1 MATGYRRQVN
11 QRYLDAYDKGTPNLG
26 NVGQDAERIARAIN
40 AFGTAAQ
47 SAANRVKEDVEL
59 DTERKINTKLA
70 EFGGDENKL
79 LEYLNT
85 GEDKEL
91 SGFFRDKVVSQYKGR
106 LTASNS
112 IRELKENYDLYD
124 MENQTFQDFAK
135 NYVPSFQDK
144 NDDFI
149 DGYNSYWQK
158 EFYALESKDFE
169 ARMQKAELTKLNSGS
184 AHLTNILMNSERK
197 DAGKN
202 FWQETENLGLRLPN
216 VNGKANYLFDNDEK
230 KVLAIQVAT
239 NILNTATTMEE
250 LDKAIQIL
258 TTDRGKRKGD
268 GGPLG
273 SLVSTADETV
283 MALYGKLLDAQDSLQ
298 SRELKKKK
306 ENIQLK
312 TLDIYAR
319 YFDAKDDPMA
329 LKELRTELQQINPLE
344 AQKWDRMIENDN
356 KVENLPA
363 IERIKADIMDGTI
376 TSAGQITDRFAAENL
391 SISLHLNDVLT
402 FYNNYSKYGGAHLSD
417 VTYQEEFKE
426 LESTLKEQLGSS
438 PLQTLGS
445 DAPKLI
451 RAMDYFKNSY
461 YEELDRREKDG
472 KSWPIREK
480 MKFMREIREE
490 AFNLGKDDDISIS
503 EENLQI
509 LRNAI
514 PGTDPTKLA
523 KSIKSLTRISVADI
537 NVADASRE
545 NLQKIQQTQ
554 TNRIL
559 TVDTMVDDILGKISE
574 AVASP
579 NFDRDRF
586 RQYDKERDAGP
597 GLVTDKEIFDSDTEA
612 EFNAQRRQNINDFI
626 QEVAPGL
633 SEAFRNGTVAQ
644 ELDLNPATLQTF
656 LEDGI
661 NPSQWDAITNAMG
674 ASKREIIRAIV
685 GDLRP

>member
-1 MATGYRRQVN
+1 MATGYRKQVN
-11 QRYLDAYDKGTPNLG
+11 QRYLDAYDKGAPNLG
-26 NVGQDAERIARAIN
+26 NLGQDAERIARAIN

-47 SAANRVKEDVEL
+47 SAANRLKEDVEL

-79 LEYLNT
+79 LAYLNT

-112 IRELKENYDLYD
+112 IRKLKENYDKYD
-124 MENQTFQDFAK
+124 MENETFQDFAK

-169 ARMQKAELTKLNSGS
+169 ARMQKSELTKFNSGS
-184 AHLTNILMNSERK
+184 AHLSNILMNSDKK

-216 VNGKANYLFDNDEK
+216 VNGKTNYLFDNDEK

-250 LDKAIQIL
+250 LDRAIQIL
-258 TTDRGKRKGD
+258 TTDRGDRKS
-268 GGPLG
+268 GGALG
-273 SLVSTADETV
+273 SLVDTADETV
-283 MALYGKLLDAQDSLQ
+283 MALYGKLLAKQDSLQ
-298 SRELKKKK
+298 SKDLRQKK
-306 ENIQLK
+306 EKIQLEV
-312 TLDIYAR
+312 LDIYSQYAE
-319 YFDAKDDPMA
+319 FKDDPVKMA
-329 LKELRTELQQINPLE
+329 ELRTRLQLVSPLE
-344 AQKWDRMIENDN
+344 VAKWDRMTENDSKIEN
-356 KVENLPA
+356 LTA
-363 IERIKADIMDGTI
+363 IEKIKADIMDGTI
-376 TSAGQITDRFAAENL
+376 TSAGQITDRFDAENL

-417 VTYQEEFKE
+417 VTYQEEIKE
-426 LESTLKEQLGSS
+426 LESTLKNQLGSS
-438 PLQTLGS
+438 PFAALGS

-461 YEELDRREKDG
+461 YEELDRREKEG

-480 MKFMREIREE
+480 IKFMREIREE
-490 AFNLGKDDDISIS
+490 AFNLGKADDMSLSD
-503 EENLQI
+503 ENLEI

-514 PGTDPTKLA
+514 PGTNPRKLA
-523 KSIKSLTRISVADI
+523 ESIKSLTEISVADI

-545 NLQKIQQTQ
+545 NLRKIQQTH
-554 TNRIL
+554 RIL
-559 TVDTMVDDILGKISE
+559 AVDTMVDNILGNLSE
-574 AVASP
+574 AVSSP
-579 NFDRDRF
+579 NFDKDRF

-597 GLVTDKEIFDSDTEA
+597 GLVTDKEIFDSDTKK
-612 EFNAQRRQNINDFI
+612 EFEAQRRQNINDFI

-633 SEAFRNGTVAQ
+633 SEAFRQGTVAQ
-644 ELDLNPATLQTF
+644 ELNLNPTTLQTF

-674 ASKREIIRAIV
+674 VSKREIILAIV

>member
-1 MATGYRRQVN
+1 MATGYRKQVN
-11 QRYLDAYDKGTPNLG
+11 QRYLDAYDKGAPNLG
-26 NVGQDAERIARAIN
+26 NLGQDAERIARAIN

-47 SAANRVKEDVEL
+47 SAANRLKEDVEL

-79 LEYLNT
+79 LAYLNT

-112 IRELKENYDLYD
+112 IRKLKENYDKYD
-124 MENQTFQDFAK
+124 MENETFQDFAK

-169 ARMQKAELTKLNSGS
+169 ARMQKSELTKFNSGS
-184 AHLTNILMNSERK
+184 AHLSNILMNSDKK

-216 VNGKANYLFDNDEK
+216 VNGKTNYLFDNDEK

-250 LDKAIQIL
+250 LDRAIQIL
-258 TTDRGKRKGD
+258 TTDRGDRKS
-268 GGPLG
+268 GGALG
-273 SLVSTADETV
+273 SLVDTADETV
-283 MALYGKLLDAQDSLQ
+283 MALYGKLLAKQDSLQ
-298 SRELKKKK
+298 SKDLRQKK
-306 ENIQLK
+306 EKIQLEV
-312 TLDIYAR
+312 LDIYSQYAE
-319 YFDAKDDPMA
+319 FKDDPVKMA
-329 LKELRTELQQINPLE
+329 ELRTRLQLVSPLE
-344 AQKWDRMIENDN
+344 VAKWDRMTENDSKIEN
-356 KVENLPA
+356 LTA
-363 IERIKADIMDGTI
+363 IEKIKADIMDGTI
-376 TSAGQITDRFAAENL
+376 TSAGQITDRFDAENL

-417 VTYQEEFKE
+417 VTYQEEIKE
-426 LESTLKEQLGSS
+426 LESTLKNQLGSS
-438 PLQTLGS
+438 PFAALGS

-461 YEELDRREKDG
+461 YEELDRREKEG

-480 MKFMREIREE
+480 IKFMREIREE
-490 AFNLGKDDDISIS
+490 AFNLGKADDMSLSD
-503 EENLQI
+503 ENLEI

-514 PGTDPTKLA
+514 PGTNPRKLA
-523 KSIKSLTRISVADI
+523 ESIKSLTEISVADI

-545 NLQKIQQTQ
+545 NLRKIQQTQ

-559 TVDTMVDDILGKISE
+559 AVDTMVDNILGNLSE
-574 AVASP
+574 AVSSP
-579 NFDRDRF
+579 NFDKDRF

-597 GLVTDKEIFDSDTEA
+597 GLVTDKEIFDSDTKK
-612 EFNAQRRQNINDFI
+612 EFEAQRRQNINDFI

-633 SEAFRNGTVAQ
+633 SEAFRQGTVAQ
-644 ELDLNPATLQTF
+644 ELNLNPTTLQTF

-674 ASKREIIRAIV
+674 VSKREIILAIV

>member
-1 MATGYRRQVN
+1 MATGYRKQVN
-11 QRYLDAYDKGTPNLG
+11 QRYLDAYDKGAPNLG
-26 NVGQDAERIARAIN
+26 NLGQDAERIARAIN

-47 SAANRVKEDVEL
+47 SAANRLKEDVEL

-79 LEYLNT
+79 LAYLNT

-112 IRELKENYDLYD
+112 IRKLKENYDKYD
-124 MENQTFQDFAK
+124 MENETFQDFAK

-169 ARMQKAELTKLNSGS
+169 ARMQKSELTKFNSGS
-184 AHLTNILMNSERK
+184 AHLSNILMNSDKK

-216 VNGKANYLFDNDEK
+216 VNGKTNYLFDNDEK

-250 LDKAIQIL
+250 LDRAIQIL
-258 TTDRGKRKGD
+258 TTDRGDRKS
-268 GGPLG
+268 GGALG
-273 SLVSTADETV
+273 SLVDTADETV
-283 MALYGKLLDAQDSLQ
+283 MALYGKLLAKQDSLQ
-298 SRELKKKK
+298 SKDLRQKK
-306 ENIQLK
+306 EKIQLEV
-312 TLDIYAR
+312 LDIYSQYAE
-319 YFDAKDDPMA
+319 FKDDPVKMA
-329 LKELRTELQQINPLE
+329 ELRTRLQLVSPLE
-344 AQKWDRMIENDN
+344 VAKWDRMTENDSKIEN
-356 KVENLPA
+356 LTA
-363 IERIKADIMDGTI
+363 IEKIKADIMDGTI
-376 TSAGQITDRFAAENL
+376 TSAGQITDRFDAENL

-417 VTYQEEFKE
+417 VTYQEEIKE
-426 LESTLKEQLGSS
+426 LESTLKNQLGSS
-438 PLQTLGS
+438 PFAALGS

-461 YEELDRREKDG
+461 YEELDRREKEG

-480 MKFMREIREE
+480 IKFMREIREE
-490 AFNLGKDDDISIS
+490 AFNLGKADDMSLSD
-503 EENLQI
+503 ENLEI

-514 PGTDPTKLA
+514 PGTNPRKLA
-523 KSIKSLTRISVADI
+523 ESIKSLTEISVADI

-545 NLQKIQQTQ
+545 NLRKIQQTQ

-559 TVDTMVDDILGKISE
+559 AVDTMVDNILGNLSE
-574 AVASP
+574 AVSSP
-579 NFDRDRF
+579 NFDKDRF

-597 GLVTDKEIFDSDTEA
+597 GLVTDKEIFDSDTKK
-612 EFNAQRRQNINDFI
+612 EFEAQRRQNINDFI

-633 SEAFRNGTVAQ
+633 SEAFRQGTVAQ
-644 ELDLNPATLQTF
+644 ELNLNPTTLQTF

-674 ASKREIIRAIV
+674 VSKREIIRAIV